1 MNAIDPKKVSDI
13 NVLDSTGIDLK
24 KEISNI
30 KENLEIAKNIKV
42 EQQTT
47 EMNIIPLSTGSVQ
60 DIPTTSIDPNRI
72 SSTTSHNTSAIT
84 NLTSLELIFLGY
96 AKQLQRMPL
105 TLQMKIKRKIAD
117 IMDEAEMEMFS

>member
-1 MNAIDPKKVSDI
+1 MNAIDPKKMNEN

-24 KEISNI
+24 KENPNI
-30 KENLEIAKNIKV
+30 KEKFEIAKNIKV

-47 EMNIIPLSTGSVQ
+47 EMNMIPLSTDSVQ
-60 DIPTTSIDPNRI
+60 DLPTTSIDANRM
-72 SSTTSHNTSAIT
+72 SSTISHNTSSIT
-84 NLTSLELIFLGY
+84 NMTSLELIFLGY

>member
-1 MNAIDPKKVSDI
+1 MNEN

-24 KEISNI
+24 KENPNI
-30 KENLEIAKNIKV
+30 KEKFEIAKNIKV

-47 EMNIIPLSTGSVQ
+47 EMNMIPLSTDSVQ
-60 DIPTTSIDPNRI
+60 DLPTTSIDANRM
-72 SSTTSHNTSAIT
+72 SSTISHNTSSIT
-84 NLTSLELIFLGY
+84 NMTSLELIFLGY